1 MCQTEKIKE
10 LKHLLN
16 NFYISDEDLVDYIK
30 KSHHYDSL
38 KYEIK
43 DSIVREYLR
52 RKEIENEEKEK
63 EDFITYLNN
72 ITNK

>member
-30 KSHHYDSL
+30 KSHHYDNL

-43 DSIVREYLR
+43 DSIVREYLK

>member
-43 DSIVREYLR
+43 DSIVKEYLS

>member
-1 MCQTEKIKE
+1 
-10 LKHLLN
+10 LLN

-30 KSHHYDSL
+30 KSHHYDNL

-43 DSIVREYLR
+43 DSIVREYLK

>member
-30 KSHHYDSL
+30 KSHHYDNL

-52 RKEIENEEKEK
+52 RKEVENEEKEK
-63 EDFITYLNN
+63 EDFIAYLNN

>member
-30 KSHHYDSL
+30 KSHHYDNL

-52 RKEIENEEKEK
+52 RKEAENEEKEK
-63 EDFITYLNN
+63 EDFIAYLNN